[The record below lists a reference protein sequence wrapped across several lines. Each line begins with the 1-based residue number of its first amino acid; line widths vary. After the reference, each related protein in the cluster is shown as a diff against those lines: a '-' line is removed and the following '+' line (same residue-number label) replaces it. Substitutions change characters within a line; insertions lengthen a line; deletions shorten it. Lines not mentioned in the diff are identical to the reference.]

1 MNVSRIDAEAALQDV
16 DSARRQSRTHVG
28 YQFGSLALLV
38 WGALWI
44 VAGVISAV
52 WPDGAGAGWLVVDLI
67 GTAAMG
73 YLVLRN
79 ARRFSSYGASGVF
92 RPSAQAIRFV
102 VTAVVLGAFGAMVGL
117 IFRPTSA
124 TEIMAFITI
133 LVAAIY
139 MVAGLWTGLRL
150 FCDRRGAG
158 RACRQR
164 LSHRTG
170 PVPAHR
176 PLPGRQR
183 AHPGRS
189 LDALGLSGRAQ

>member
-28 YQFGSLALLV
+28 YQFGSLALLL

-139 MVAGLWTGLRL
+139 MVAGLWAGLRL
-150 FCDRRGAG
+150 FVIGAVL
-158 RACRQR
+158 AA
-164 LSHRTG
+164 LVVSAFLIA
-170 PVPAHR
+170 PVQL
-176 PLPGRQR
+176 PLIVSFLG
-183 AHPGRS
+183 GS
-189 LDALGLSGRAQ
+189 ALILGGLWMRWA